1 MDLKLIS
8 LFFTKSDSVL
18 YAFKLLL
25 VIGVTLLAPL
35 SFANTTEKPEIVQP
49 LLHQT
54 QETKLSNEKLENA
67 LSKINELQAL
77 IQTQSQ
83 SIKKLNEQ
91 IIEVQKKNSGGMSF
105 EVWTGILLAC
115 AALLLT
121 IVGVGIALISIFGYQ
136 KIVGLS
142 SDAAE
147 KIAREV
153 ATQTSAD
160 AMHHAITK
168 ELIKLIDERKLE
180 PMIKDAVEAFSYRG
194 LTSLADVV
202 ENDQV

>member
-8 LFFTKSDSVL
+8 LFFSKFDSIL

-25 VIGVTLLAPL
+25 VIGVTFLAPL
-35 SFANTTEKPEIVQP
+35 SFANTTEKPEIVRP

-54 QETKLSNEKLENA
+54 QETKLSDEKLENA

-77 IQTQSQ
+77 IQTQNQ

-160 AMHHAITK
+160 TMHHAITK